1 MRLLAI
7 PLLLTAAI
15 AISTRDAV
23 KAAAKYVKEYKQDLT
38 SVVADEIYTQEIRE
52 QVPLDS
58 SMPRTRTMKSE
69 IFFMFASEAH
79 GWMAIRDVAAVD
91 GEPADDGPDVRHAL
105 RTLPPYDVAESL
117 KRYNSRFNLGRIFRN
132 FNEPTLSLRV
142 LDDDHRDRF
151 SFDRKQEERKGDSL
165 LVTLAFSEK
174 RTPTLIR
181 GATKGNVFS
190 KGELI
195 LDAATG
201 RVTRT
206 TFTGKIGPVEMEL
219 TTVYAAD
226 DRLDMWVPVLFRE
239 RYQYSGTADG
249 ANGRSGAAER
259 EEIVCEAKYSNFRR
273 FETSARIVK

>member
-1 MRLLAI
+1 MRLLVI

-15 AISTRDAV
+15 AVSTRDAV
-23 KAAAKYVKEYKQDLT
+23 KAAANYVKAYKQDLT

-52 QVPLDS
+52 QFPLDS
-58 SMPRTRTMKSE
+58 SMPRGRTMKSE

-91 GEPADDGPDVRHAL
+91 GEPVDDGPDVRHAL
-105 RTLPPYDVAESL
+105 RSLPASDVAESL
-117 KRYNSRFNLGRIFRN
+117 KRYNSRYNLGRVFRN

-151 SFDRKQEERKGDSL
+151 SFDRKQEERTGDTAARDADVL
-165 LVTLAFSEK
+165 GK

-181 GATKGNVFS
+181 GVTKGNVFS

-195 LDAATG
+195 VDAATG

-206 TFTGKIGPVEMEL
+206 TFTGKIGSVQMEL

-226 DRLDMWVPVLFRE
+226 ERLGMWVPVLFRE
-239 RYQYSGTADG
+239 RYRYSGTPDG
-249 ANGRSGAAER
+249 PNGRSGAAER
-259 EEIVCEAKYSNFRR
+259 EEIGCEAKYSNFRR